1 MNKDEALRLA
11 LEALTNAYWPT
22 DSDLLP
28 AHNVKECGEAIT
40 AIKEALALTPPTAQP
55 APVPLTLG
63 QKQRLRSSVGNK
75 PPLKDRVNAY
85 GLAIEA
91 AHGIKENT

>member
-1 MNKDEALRLA
+1 MKEALRLA
-11 LEALTNAYWPT
+11 LEVLKAAYVPA
-22 DSDLLP
+22 DLD
-28 AHNVKECGEAIT
+28 KQREKAIT
-40 AIKEALALTPPTAQP
+40 AIKEALALTSTQCEEQP

>member
-1 MNKDEALRLA
+1 MKEALRLA
-11 LEALTNAYWPT
+11 LWALDSVLANHKGAPVLPWIEAR
-22 DSDLLP
+22 D
-28 AHNVKECGEAIT
+28 
-40 AIKEALALTPPTAQP
+40 AIKEALALTSTQCEEQP

>member
-1 MNKDEALRLA
+1 MKEALRLA
-11 LEALTNAYWPT
+11 LRALQDYERNTKGVMIPQT
-22 DSDLLP
+22 QVRGD
-28 AHNVKECGEAIT
+28 EAIT
-40 AIKEALALTPPTAQP
+40 AIKEALALTSTQCEEQP